1 MTMLGM
7 RVARPPVTED
17 WQPATPPPDDFAD
30 DVAPDY
36 VDAATVALR
45 FASTS
50 VDAAD
55 ARPSA
60 LTEAVTPQ
68 SLRDAMGCLATGV
81 CVITTF
87 SAGNDVAMTANSVT
101 SVSLDPPLVLVCIA
115 KTARFHQAILES
127 GRWGISILDAGSH
140 QLSTEFATPGRDS
153 ADQLASVRF
162 DRGSETGVA
171 LLTSSVAQL
180 ECETTAVHPAGD
192 HDIVIGQVRSLAH
205 VGPGKH
211 PLLFHRGRYRWLL

>member
-1 MTMLGM
+1 M
-7 RVARPPVTED
+7 RCMARPPATD
-17 WQPATPPPDDFAD
+17 GWQSDTPAPDDYSE
-30 DVAPDY
+30 DVSPTY

-50 VDAAD
+50 VDAAT
-55 ARPSA
+55 ATPSG
-60 LTEAVTPQ
+60 LTEAVTPR

-87 SAGNDVAMTANSVT
+87 AEEHDVAMTANSVT

-115 KTARFHQAILES
+115 KTARFHEAILNA

-140 QLSTEFATPGRDS
+140 ELSAQFAIPGRDP
-153 ADQLASVRF
+153 AEQLARVRF
-162 DRGSETGVA
+162 DRGPETGVA
-171 LLTSSVAQL
+171 LLSSSVAQL
-180 ECETTAVHPAGD
+180 ECTTTAVHSAGD
-192 HDIVIGQVRSLAH
+192 HDVIIGEVRSLAH

>member
-1 MTMLGM
+1 MTK
-7 RVARPPVTED
+7 PPVTEGWRSD
-17 WQPATPPPDDFAD
+17 VPAADDFAD
-30 DVAPDY
+30 DVAPNY

-45 FASTS
+45 FASTA
-50 VDAAD
+50 VDASEAQ
-55 ARPSA
+55 RSE
-60 LTEAVTPQ
+60 LTQSVTPRA
-68 SLRDAMGCLATGV
+68 LRDAMGCLATGV

-87 SAGNDVAMTANSVT
+87 SAGHDVAMTANSVT

-115 KTARFHQAILES
+115 KTARFHEAILQS

-140 QLSTEFATPGRDS
+140 ELSTAFAVPGRDA
-153 ADQLASVRF
+153 ADQLANVRF
-162 DRGSETGVA
+162 DRGPETDVA

-180 ECETTAVHPAGD
+180 ECLTNAVHPAGD
-192 HDIVIGQVRSLAH
+192 HDIVIGEVKSLAH